1 MWHNNDGAAMQ
12 VKHDARVITND
23 GQDVGR
29 IDRVV
34 IDPRTRMPSHLV
46 VCRGGLFA
54 TDRVLPIEWVGEA
67 QVSELLLRIDPH
79 ELESLPTFEETSYV
93 AGEQAEGIRSKDRG
107 LYALPYYYYPPVH
120 AERKVAA
127 FLYPDVY
134 GQGLPMP
141 VAHKDL
147 DRPPY
152 PDVGARAMSGDSQY
166 VGEVEDVIADADTG
180 HVTHFVISRGLLVKD
195 HILIPLHW
203 ILSAPPDELRIS
215 VSARLIGRLPDWDP
229 ESRST

>member
-12 VKHDARVITND
+12 VRHDARVTTND

-46 VCRGGLFA
+46 VSRGGMFA
-54 TDRVLPIEWVGEA
+54 TDRVLPIEWVSEA

-79 ELESLPTFEETSYV
+79 ELESLPTFEEASYV

-107 LYALPYYYYPPVH
+107 LYALPYYYYPAVH
-120 AERKVAA
+120 VERKVAA

-134 GQGLPMP
+134 GPGLPMP

-147 DRPPY
+147 DRQPY
-152 PDVGARAMSGDSQY
+152 PGVGARAMSGDSQY
-166 VGEVEDVIADADTG
+166 VGEVNHVIADADTG

-203 ILSAPPDELRIS
+203 INPALPDELRIA

-229 ESRST
+229 GSQST